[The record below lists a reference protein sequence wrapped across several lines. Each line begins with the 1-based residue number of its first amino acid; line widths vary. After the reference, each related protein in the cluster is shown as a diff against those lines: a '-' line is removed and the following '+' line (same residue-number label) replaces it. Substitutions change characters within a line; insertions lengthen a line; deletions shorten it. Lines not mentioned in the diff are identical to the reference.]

1 MRGIIHL
8 YVITLYGMFLYQE
21 QKISILS
28 FKKAHDVIRTEI
40 LDQILNRLL
49 TKMTNS
55 SKHYI
60 GKIHKY
66 DPTVEFQKWDFTWY
80 WKWWKT
86 GLEVRAPGSVRLQ
99 LQISVV
105 TVSVSN
111 QLKSL
116 ILIHVTFIRF
126 QIFLEKPYQQTP
138 KLFLIL
144 YQRYATLIYAVD
156 FRFWLKVSFIPFKDR
171 NGSCC
176 WLERP
181 VTFLVITLTL

>member
-66 DPTVEFQKWDFTWY
+66 HPTVEFQKWDF
-80 WKWWKT
+80 KMV
-86 GLEVRAPGSVRLQ
+86 ENRSRSPGPWLCATTVTNISCNCFCFKSIEIAHLDSRYFYTFPDLLRKAVSTNPQALLDSLPKVCNPHLCGRL
-99 LQISVV
+99 S
-105 TVSVSN
+105 
-111 QLKSL
+111 
-116 ILIHVTFIRF
+116 
-126 QIFLEKPYQQTP
+126 
-138 KLFLIL
+138 FLI
-144 YQRYATLIYAVD
+144 
-156 FRFWLKVSFIPFKDR
+156 KS
-171 NGSCC
+171 
-176 WLERP
+176 
-181 VTFLVITLTL
+181 